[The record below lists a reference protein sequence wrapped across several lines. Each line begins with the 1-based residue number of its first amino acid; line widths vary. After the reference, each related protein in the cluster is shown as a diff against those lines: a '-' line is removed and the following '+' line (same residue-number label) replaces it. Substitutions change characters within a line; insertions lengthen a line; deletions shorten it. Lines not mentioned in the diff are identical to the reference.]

1 MRRVTD
7 VMSTVECITMDSLMD
22 VCQWKQENLR
32 VLQMPNDEDI
42 SQIKMNK
49 SYSRCRTSFEI
60 FISSLL

>member
-1 MRRVTD
+1 MCYNGFTD
-7 VMSTVECITMDSLMD
+7 GCMSVETREFARL
-22 VCQWKQENLR
+22 
-32 VLQMPNDEDI
+32 LQMPNDKDI

>member
-32 VLQMPNDEDI
+32 VLQMPNDGDI

-49 SYSRCRTSFEI
+49 SYI
-60 FISSLL
+60 FFC

>member
-32 VLQMPNDEDI
+32 ECYRCLMMEIYQNEQKLYIFLLIDAIALI
-42 SQIKMNK
+42 SEGQ
-49 SYSRCRTSFEI
+49 
-60 FISSLL
+60 

>member
-1 MRRVTD
+1 MYYNGFID
-7 VMSTVECITMDSLMD
+7 GCMSVETR
-22 VCQWKQENLR
+22 EFAR

>member
-1 MRRVTD
+1 MYYNRFINGC
-7 VMSTVECITMDSLMD
+7 MSVER
-22 VCQWKQENLR
+22 EFAR